1 MEAKE
6 RKPNNKSGMKA
17 KLQVLTF
24 VTKWTVLTFF
34 HVKSKTSALFLR
46 VQRFCNSKSFANINV
61 LLATLSGSYFRNEG
75 KWEQSRKI
83 SKPWFFAFNPHFT
96 FQSGGFFFLC
106 LNNTQASI
114 DLHREALDR
123 PWHASTWIFNVL
135 WGLQWWDIIS
145 VGTLCNHCK

>member
-75 KWEQSRKI
+75 K
-83 SKPWFFAFNPHFT
+83 
-96 FQSGGFFFLC
+96 
-106 LNNTQASI
+106 
-114 DLHREALDR
+114 
-123 PWHASTWIFNVL
+123 
-135 WGLQWWDIIS
+135 
-145 VGTLCNHCK
+145 